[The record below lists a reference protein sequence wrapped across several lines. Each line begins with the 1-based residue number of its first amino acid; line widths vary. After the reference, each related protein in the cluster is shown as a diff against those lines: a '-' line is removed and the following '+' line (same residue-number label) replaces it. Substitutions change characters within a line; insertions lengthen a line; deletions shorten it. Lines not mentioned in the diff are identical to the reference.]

1 MANVF
6 EKTKNKFENEETSIQ
21 EIKQSNFNYEEHEIK
36 DSKLL
41 NSLVEKEENIQKL
54 VKQAIRVSIDMA
66 RNLFEARE
74 ELASYKSGTFYA
86 WFESLGLNKDFVY
99 RAINKYEL
107 FLETNNPRVMDLS
120 KRAVEFIKKNKDVVE
135 IEEIEEI
142 INSENPTEK
151 IKEIK
156 DKDISEK
163 KEEIQDIE
171 TIENLEKKEKKL
183 KNKIEKTQK
192 LLEELEIELNK
203 IQKQKLEF

>member
-21 EIKQSNFNYEEHEIK
+21 EIKQSNFNYEERAIK

>member
-6 EKTKNKFENEETSIQ
+6 EKTKNKFQKEETAIQ
-21 EIKQSNFNYEEHEIK
+21 EIKQTNFNYEEHEIK
-36 DSKLL
+36 DSKLI
-41 NSLVEKEENIQKL
+41 NSLIDKEENIQKQM
-54 VKQAIRVSIDMA
+54 KQIVRVSIDMA

-86 WFESLGLNKDFVY
+86 WFESLGLNKDYVY

-120 KRAVEFIKKNKDVVE
+120 KRAIEFIKKNKDVVE
-135 IEEIEEI
+135 VEEIEEI

-156 DKDISEK
+156 DKEIPEK
-163 KEEIQDIE
+163 KSEVIEAE
-171 TIENLEKKEKKL
+171 TIESLEKKENKIKS
-183 KNKIEKTQK
+183 KIEKTKK
-192 LLEELEIELNK
+192 LLEELERELEEIQ
-203 IQKQKLEF
+203 IQKSEF

>member
-21 EIKQSNFNYEEHEIK
+21 EVKQSNFNYEEHEIK

>member
-21 EIKQSNFNYEEHEIK
+21 EIKQSNFNYEEYEIK
-36 DSKLL
+36 DSKLV

-163 KEEIQDIE
+163 KAEIEEVE

>member
-203 IQKQKLEF
+203 NKKKKLEF